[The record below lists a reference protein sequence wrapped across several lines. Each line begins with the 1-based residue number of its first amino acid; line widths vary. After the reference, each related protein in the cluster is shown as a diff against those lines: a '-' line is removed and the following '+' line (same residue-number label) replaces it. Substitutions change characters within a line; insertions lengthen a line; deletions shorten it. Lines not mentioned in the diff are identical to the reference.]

1 MRLGGRFR
9 RISGRKSSTHPVQK
23 VKPWVSRYGCDGS
36 NEGEDGTDIHRE
48 CYETNSFTARRL
60 QRVTA
65 DKELRDRFERVIV
78 LEGDLTP
85 EQRERLL
92 EIAERCPVSQALK
105 RGSDIVS
112 LLAGP

>member
-1 MRLGGRFR
+1 MHGDDHRMYADRKQIPLQKIEVRL
-9 RISGRKSSTHPVQK
+9 
-23 VKPWVSRYGCDGS
+23 
-36 NEGEDGTDIHRE
+36 
-48 CYETNSFTARRL
+48 RRL
-60 QRVTA
+60 RRATA
-65 DKELRDRFERVIV
+65 DKEIRDRFERVID

-112 LLAGP
+112 LLVEP